1 MTWENIV
8 RSGRSPVFKRGKEF
22 IQTTTGSG
30 SKVSARRAFVASP
43 DRTRLQPAAGVQE
56 DKGGAG
62 GVGVNAESLR
72 HFLLPSFYYN
82 SFESI
87 NSDTICV

>member
-8 RSGRSPVFKRGKEF
+8 RSGRSPVFKRRKEF

-30 SKVSARRAFVASP
+30 SKVSARRVASL
-43 DRTRLQPAAGVQE
+43 DRTRLQPAAGGVQE
-56 DKGGAG
+56 DK
-62 GVGVNAESLR
+62 GVGVNAESLLR

-87 NSDTICV
+87 NSDTICG